1 MKDNGS
7 GLALAAL
14 AAFLLLRGS
23 SASAK
28 MVSVAEQDT
37 NDAPREADANP
48 EQVSPVYSWDSP
60 RLDPEVGLPSITDW
74 DSVDPDPAVG
84 LPVPYSWE
92 TMTPGEVGGLPLNNP
107 DANVAAFLYMIRATE
122 HTFPRD
128 VETDACYNIFYGGS
142 VFKDLS
148 DHPVI
153 TGEKKGVPLAAATC
167 RASGLKPGCVSTA
180 AGAYQIIKPT
190 WVGVRDQLPRLPDF
204 SPSSQ
209 DEAARRLL
217 DQVGALELIRAG
229 DITGGINRA
238 SKLWASLPGSMAK
251 QNPRAIQ
258 YALDRFA
265 EGLVA

>member
-1 MKDNGS
+1 MMKESGA

-23 SASAK
+23 SASAS

-37 NDAPREADANP
+37 NDAPREADSNP
-48 EQVSPVYSWDSP
+48 EQAPPVYSWDSP
-60 RLDPEVGLPSITDW
+60 RLDPAVGLPSATDW
-74 DSVDPDPAVG
+74 DSVAPDPTVG
-84 LPVPYSWE
+84 LP
-92 TMTPGEVGGLPLNNP
+92 MNNP

-148 DHPVI
+148 DHPVV

-190 WVGVRDQLPRLPDF
+190 WIGVRDQLPRLPDF

-229 DITGGINRA
+229 DIKGGINRA

-265 EGLVA
+265 DGLVA